1 MFSYNLT
8 PTSLGIKSTL
18 PATNKWLNPN
28 YAGPGDYLARE
39 AAGNDMAG
47 INNPTKW
54 RQDFPTYS
62 ESIPRNMEIKNQL
75 NEVKAGITKV
85 KAEGHEQLYTTV
97 AAAFN
102 KYESLRG
109 RNGELAKRFGA
120 EIVSNAWM
128 KMYET
133 MTLVDLPKTGEWN
146 TFHIAEAPGNFILAI
161 NHYVYNHRSQMHWN
175 WYANSFKDIFGS
187 KDGQYL
193 DDNYGIMKS
202 YPDKWLYGA
211 DSDGDIT
218 SPANIETFAET
229 FPQTL
234 NFVTSDVKYV
244 PLVEDYNEE
253 ENQNI
258 PVQMGHLLISLRTL
272 KKGGTALLK
281 EFTFMETAK
290 IAQLWLLAC
299 VFKELQIIKPVTS
312 RPANS
317 EVYVLCKG
325 YKANLTEL
333 QMLRLT
339 NYMRYIRYLT
349 DGAPSLFQ
357 LSDIPK
363 AFVGAV
369 IKLNEQLADQQKT
382 GIKRNLELV
391 YAYKQSQKS
400 DIQRDANDESRTR
413 HSEEWIKKVGIDVLP
428 PHRHIVVAVP
438 ENTDKPRR
446 FQHPDGRY
454 NRNYRIQSYS
464 EFHPKK

>member
-8 PTSLGIKSTL
+8 PSSLGIKSAL
-18 PATNKWLNPN
+18 PGTNKWLNPN
-28 YAGPGDYLARE
+28 YAGPGDYLARNVSDIS
-39 AAGNDMAG
+39 GNL
-47 INNPTKW
+47 NNPADW
-54 RQDFPTYS
+54 QSDFPTYS
-62 ESIPRNMEIKNQL
+62 EPIPRNMEIKREL

-85 KAEGHEQLYTTV
+85 KAEGHDQLYTTV

-109 RNGELAKRFGA
+109 RNGELVKRFGA

-133 MTLVDLPKTGEWN
+133 MTLVDLPKAGEWN

-161 NHYVYNHRSQMHWN
+161 NHYIYNHKPQMHWN
-175 WYANSFKDIFGS
+175 WHANSFKDIFGS

-202 YPDKWLYGA
+202 YPDKWLFGS

-218 SPANIETFAET
+218 SPSNIETFAEI
-229 FPQTL
+229 FPGTL

-290 IAQLWLLAC
+290 ISQLWLLAC
-299 VFKELQIIKPVTS
+299 VFKELHIIKPVTS

-325 YKANLTEL
+325 YKANLTDM
-333 QMLRLT
+333 QMLRLM

-349 DGAPSLFQ
+349 SGAPGIFQ
-357 LSDIPK
+357 LLDIPK

-369 IKLNEQLADQQKT
+369 IKLNEQLADQQKS
-382 GIKRNLELV
+382 GLKRNLELV
-391 YAYKQSQKS
+391 YAYKNSHKS
-400 DIQRDANDESRTR
+400 DIYRDADDESRTR

-428 PHRHIVVAVP
+428 PHRKIINDTANTTQNRHKKFN
-438 ENTDKPRR
+438 ENGR
-446 FQHPDGRY
+446 FD
-454 NRNYRIQSYS
+454 RNYRIQSYS
-464 EFHPKK
+464 EFYPKK